1 MLIKAAKESSS
12 DAGILVMRVALGLFF
27 LFDGAQ
33 KLFGVFGGMGLGAYA
48 GLINDLQL
56 PLPQYTAVAVAAI
69 ECFGGLA
76 LILGLW
82 SRCAAGFLAVT
93 LLAAGCCVYRSVA
106 EVQVGQV
113 TYPANLTYL
122 LIGLGF
128 TLAGL
133 ALTGPGR
140 FSVPTLF
147 AIKRVEIPTREISTH
162 EAPTREIPT
171 HEAPTREIPTRVA
184 T

>member
-1 MLIKAAKESSS
+1 MSIKAAKESSN
-12 DAGILVMRVALGLFF
+12 DAGILVMRVAIGLFF

-33 KLFGVFGGMGLGAYA
+33 KLLGVLGGMGLGAYA
-48 GLINDLQL
+48 GLINDLHL
-56 PLPQYTAVAVAAI
+56 PLPQYTAVAIAAI
-69 ECFGGLA
+69 EFFGGLA

-82 SRCAAGFLAVT
+82 SRCAAGFLAVM
-93 LLAAGCCVYRSVA
+93 LLAAGCFVYRSVA

-113 TYPANLTYL
+113 TYPANLAYL

-128 TLAGL
+128 ALAGL

-147 AIKRVEIPTREISTH
+147 AIKRVEIPTRETPTR
-162 EAPTREIPT
+162 ETPTREIPI
-171 HEAPTREIPTRVA
+171 REIPARVA

>member
-1 MLIKAAKESSS
+1 MLIKAAKESCS
-12 DAGILVMRVALGLFF
+12 DAGLLIIRAALGLFF
-27 LFDGAQ
+27 LFHGAQ
-33 KLFGVFGGMGLGAYA
+33 KLFGVFDGMGLGAYA
-48 GLINDLQL
+48 GLINQLQL
-56 PLPQYTAVAVAAI
+56 PLPQYTAVAIASI
-69 ECFGGLA
+69 EFFGGLA

-82 SRCAAGFLAVT
+82 SRCAASFLAVT
-93 LLAAGCCVYRSVA
+93 LAAAGFFVYRGVA

-113 TYPANLTYL
+113 TYPANLAYL

-147 AIKRVEIPTREISTH
+147 AIKRVVIPTPKIPARET
-162 EAPTREIPT
+162 PP
-171 HEAPTREIPTRVA
+171 REIPTRVA